1 MKKLFL
7 ISSIALILAL
17 CISLAI
23 KPVPIEQRLIQV
35 HAGDVLEDFPELDE
49 QPVEVQAFLIDIADD
64 RLLLLKAE
72 AALMRYPE
80 MARSLF
86 PLYGSEPEF
95 QNILRRYGEHALP
108 PIQYFVNHP
117 IRSIEWMR
125 DAAEQYEAIKR
136 FFYGEPDTE
145 VSEEQAVTFS
155 EPMPPQER
163 GWYAVNFIQSEGHDF
178 IGQFKVD
185 AQGNTHWIATERV
198 LEGLNQFFT
207 SGIRDLEI
215 KYRAEE
221 AISAGDIGWASVD
234 VLLFASATKVLRLGR
249 ATAVTTRGASRS
261 TRTAAL
267 TTRASQSARW
277 VLSSARYAK
286 WPAIIGAGYLVLS
299 HPSIINDLFAELA
312 EVFNVP
318 ALAFQI
324 VGWFLLLL
332 PAIYLARWMLW
343 LLAPLLSGAL
353 RLTQHLITVLSG
365 RNHRAVAADPRK

>member
-1 MKKLFL
+1 MKKLL
-7 ISSIALILAL
+7 LTSIIALILAV

-23 KPVPIEQRLIQV
+23 RPVPIEQRLIQV
-35 HAGDVLEDFPELDE
+35 HASDVLEDFPALEE
-49 QPVEVQAFLIDIADD
+49 QPIEVQAFLLDMAND

-80 MARSLF
+80 MAHQLF

-108 PIQYFVNHP
+108 PIQYFASHP

-125 DAAEQYEAIKR
+125 NAAEQYDAIKR
-136 FFYGEPDTE
+136 FFYGEADTE
-145 VSEEQAVTFS
+145 AAAPSEQLT
-155 EPMPPQER
+155 PTER

-178 IGQFKVD
+178 IGQFNVD
-185 AQGNTHWIATERV
+185 AQGKTHWIVTERV

-215 KYRAEE
+215 KYRADEP
-221 AISAGDIGWASVD
+221 ISAGDIGWASVD

-249 ATAVTTRGASRS
+249 AATVTTRGASRG

-267 TTRASQSARW
+267 ATRASQGARW
-277 VLSSARYAK
+277 VLSTARYAK

-343 LLAPLLSGAL
+343 LLGPLLSGAL

-365 RNHRAVAADPRK
+365 RNHQAVAAEPRK